1 MLEFDLNKALEI
13 TYSGVIAAFMVLAF
27 LIVFTA
33 LLSRLTHYRAQARAA
48 VETSTIEA
56 TSEIPSHVPLTA
68 SAMSAEGA
76 DSSDIAG
83 TPSIDDW
90 KSYGRL
96 EAFLSRGVRRRD
108 G

>member
-1 MLEFDLNKALEI
+1 MLEFDLNRALEI
-13 TYSGVIAAFMVLAF
+13 TYSGAIAAFMVLAF

-33 LLSRLTHYRAQARAA
+33 LLGRLTHYRAQAHAT

-56 TSEIPSHVPLTA
+56 TSEIPAHVPLTA
-68 SAMSAEGA
+68 SAMSAEAA